1 MGDIRV
7 SMDRGGTFCDVIAT
21 DAHGRNPLIFKLLSE
36 DPSNYPDAPT
46 EAIRRIL
53 ETYEGRKMP
62 ASEKLDASRI
72 ASCRIG
78 TTVATNALLT
88 GNGEKFAFATTKGF
102 KDVCVIGDQS
112 RPELFNLKISKASIL
127 HSSVIEIDE
136 RITIDD
142 YDLNPYRNENRR
154 VQDDQ
159 DLVKTPS
166 GEVIRIL
173 QRPDEEAIRK
183 QLQVLRDQGYTSLA
197 VCFMHAYIFPDH
209 EKVVARIAKDVGFE
223 FITTSSETS
232 PAINFLNRSNSTCS
246 EAYLYPIIRRY
257 VDNFQSGFKIPPKRV
272 EFMCSDG
279 GLKKA
284 DRFRGNEALLS
295 GPAGGVVGIARCY
308 DTEDGTP
315 VIGFDMGG
323 TSTDVSRYDG
333 KYDFLQQTSIAG
345 RTINLSMLNIATVAA
360 GGGSILFARNGLL
373 KVGPES
379 AGAHPGPACY
389 RKGGPL
395 TVTDANLFLGRLVL
409 SSFPTIFGESGDQE
423 LDTEVVSQKFK
434 DLTVEFNRQ
443 TSQSLTAEEI
453 ASGFLNMANET
464 MSRPIRNATEARGYA
479 PENHN
484 LVSFGG
490 AGGQHACAIADKL
503 GIKRV
508 LIHKLSSLLSAH
520 GIAQAEL
527 QYEAYEPFAA
537 QLGEE
542 AMDGV
547 DNILASLRAK
557 VTQELVSQDA
567 SEESLVFD
575 EALVLKYF
583 GTDTNLSISKP
594 PDGDYAAAFTE
605 MHLREFAF
613 SMNRPIII
621 ESVNVRGV
629 GSTGAPSHET
639 SAHQEMV
646 SSDQKIFSGPTAT
659 QRLCL
664 DGAWQE
670 TRVFKLGHVPEGSV
684 INGPAIII
692 DQTQT
697 IVVESNFKAH
707 VLPTYVV
714 LEKTVSGKEQS
725 NPDAI
730 PTQTLATSP
739 VATRE
744 NLDPIQL
751 SVFAHRFM
759 AIAEQMGNTLQ
770 RTSVS
775 SSIKERLDFSC
786 AIFSPKGK
794 LVANA
799 PHIPIHLG
807 SMQFAVQAQHRHW
820 QGKLK
825 PGDVLLTNHPSW
837 GGTHLPDLTVVT
849 PVFVGDQIAF
859 YVASRGHHTDIGG
872 MGITSMMPESRSL
885 WEEGIIVPSI
895 KIVSGGEFLENDV
908 RATFDKVG
916 TYPGCSATRRIEDN
930 ISDLKAQ
937 TSANQRGIVLLQKL
951 CNEYTLE
958 VVHRYMT
965 GIQENA
971 EFAVREFFKEL
982 AHEHAAPL
990 SATDYLDDGT
1000 VMKVKI
1006 TIDKDTGGAI
1016 YDFAG
1021 SGPQMWGN
1029 YNCPISITHS
1039 AIIYSIRCLINLE
1052 IPLNEGCLA
1061 PCDIRVPVGSVLNP
1075 TPAVAICGSTLASQR
1090 VVDLILR
1097 AFGRFGAS
1105 QGCANSFGW
1114 GMGGKNPVTGQI
1126 EPGWN
1131 YGESIGGGVGAGE
1144 GYNGEH
1150 GVHVHS
1156 TNTRQTD
1163 SEVVEKR
1170 TAVLVRKYSV
1180 RQGSGGNGRW
1190 RGGNGIIREIE
1201 ARVNLK
1207 FSVLSDRRV
1216 YRPWGMAGGHAGQKG
1231 ENHVYKYN
1239 ADGELEVRNLG
1250 GKAIVSLK
1258 AGEYIQINTP
1268 GGGGYGT
1275 PDDEALDPGFDDFHR
1290 AFV

>member
-1 MGDIRV
+1 MGGDIRV
-7 SMDRGGTFCDVIAT
+7 SIDRGGTFCDVIAT
-21 DAHGRNPLIFKLLSE
+21 GTDGHEPFIFKLLSE
-36 DPSNYPDAPT
+36 DPSKYPDAPT
-46 EAIRRIL
+46 DAIRRVL
-53 ETYEGRKMP
+53 EKYERKTIP
-62 ASEKLDASRI
+62 VGEKLDASRI
-72 ASCRIG
+72 GSCRIG

-88 GNGEKFAFATTKGF
+88 GNGERFAFATTKGF

-112 RPELFNLKISKASIL
+112 RPELFNLEIRKSTVL
-127 HSSVIEIDE
+127 HSTVIEIDE
-136 RITIDD
+136 RVTIED
-142 YDLNPYRNENRR
+142 YDLNPYKKSDVNIEE
-154 VQDDQ
+154 DIS
-159 DLVKTPS
+159 LVKTLS

-173 QRPDEEAIRK
+173 RRPDEKVVRRQLEA
-183 QLQVLRDQGYTSLA
+183 LRLQGYTSLA

-209 EKVVARIAKDVGFE
+209 EKLVAQIAKEIGFR
-223 FITTSSETS
+223 FITISCETS
-232 PAINFLNRSNSTCS
+232 PAINFLKRSNSTCS

-257 VDNFQSGFKIPPKRV
+257 IDEFQSGFMVPPQRV

-279 GLKKA
+279 GLKQA

-295 GPAGGVVGIARCY
+295 GPAGGVVGTAKCF
-308 DTEDGTP
+308 DVDDGTP

-333 KYDFLQQTSIAG
+333 KYDFLQQASIAG
-345 RTINLSMLNIATVAA
+345 RTINLSMVNIATVAA

-373 KVGPES
+373 AVGPES
-379 AGAHPGPACY
+379 AGALPGPACY
-389 RKGGPL
+389 RNGGPL

-409 SSFPTIFGESGDQE
+409 SSFPAIFGESGGQG
-423 LDTEVVSQKFK
+423 LDTEIVARKFE
-434 DLTVEFNRQ
+434 DVAQDFNRQ
-443 TSQSLTAEEI
+443 TSQNLTPEEV
-453 ASGFLNMANET
+453 ALGFLNIANET

-479 PENHN
+479 PESHD

-508 LIHKLSSLLSAH
+508 IIHKLSSLLSAH
-520 GIAQAEL
+520 GIAHAEL
-527 QYEAYEPFAA
+527 QCEIFEPFAA
-537 QLGEE
+537 ELDIN
-542 AMDGV
+542 AMKGV
-547 DNILASLRAK
+547 ESLLLRLKDK
-557 VTQELVSQDA
+557 VTKELVSQKA

-575 EALVLKYF
+575 EVLVLKYF

-594 PDGDYAAAFTE
+594 ADGDYAAAFTAI
-605 MHLREFAF
+605 HLREFAF

-621 ESVNVRGV
+621 ESVKVRGS

-639 SAHQEMV
+639 SACKEIA
-646 SSDQKIFSGPTAT
+646 SSKRRLFSDDSVK
-659 QRLCL
+659 QRVYL
-664 DGAWQE
+664 DGSWLE
-670 TRVFKLGHVPEGSV
+670 TRVFKLDDIPEGSL

-692 DQTQT
+692 DETQT
-697 IVVESNFKAH
+697 ILVESLFQAH
-707 VLPTYVV
+707 ILVNYIV
-714 LEKTVSGKEQS
+714 LEKIASEEQS
-725 NPDAI
+725 LKSSI
-730 PTQTLATSP
+730 SQTLSTPEDS
-739 VATRE
+739 
-744 NLDPIQL
+744 LSPIQL
-751 SVFAHRFM
+751 SIFAHRFM

-770 RTSVS
+770 RTSIS

-786 AIFSPKGK
+786 AIFSPEGK

-807 SMQFAVQAQHRHW
+807 SMQFAVQAQHHHW
-820 QGKLK
+820 GGKLK

-849 PVFVGDQIAF
+849 PVFVGDQIVF

-885 WEEGIIVPSI
+885 WEEGIIVPSM
-895 KIVSGGEFLENDV
+895 KIVSSGEFLETEI
-908 RATFDKVG
+908 RAAFEKVG
-916 TYPGCSATRRIEDN
+916 TYPGCSATRRIQDN

-937 TSANQRGIVLLQKL
+937 TSANQRGILLLQKL
-951 CNEYTLE
+951 CDEYSLQ
-958 VVHRYMT
+958 VVHRYMS
-965 GIQENA
+965 GIQDNA
-971 EFAVREFFKEL
+971 ELAVRGFFKKL
-982 AHEHAAPL
+982 AREHPDPL

-1006 TIDKDTGGAI
+1006 SIDKNTGSAI

-1075 TPAVAICGSTLASQR
+1075 TPTVAICGSTLASQR
-1090 VVDLILR
+1090 VIDLVLR

-1105 QGCANSFGW
+1105 QGCANALGW
-1114 GMGGKNPVTGQI
+1114 GMGGKNPVTGEI

-1144 GYNGEH
+1144 GYNGES

-1163 SEVVEKR
+1163 NEVIEKR
-1170 TAVLVRKYSV
+1170 TAVLVRRYGI
-1180 RQGSGGNGRW
+1180 REGSGGKGRW
-1190 RGGNGIIREIE
+1190 HGGDGIIREIE
-1201 ARVNLK
+1201 ARANLK
-1207 FSVLSDRRV
+1207 FSILSDRRV
-1216 YRPWGMAGGHAGQKG
+1216 YRPYGMAGGHGGQKG
-1231 ENHVYKYN
+1231 ENLAFKFNEQHEME
-1239 ADGELEVRNLG
+1239 AINLG
-1250 GKAIVSLK
+1250 GKAIVHLVP
-1258 AGEYIQINTP
+1258 GEYIQINTP
-1268 GGGGYGT
+1268 GGGGYGM
-1275 PDDEALDPGFDDFHR
+1275 PYDDEVDTDFDDFHK

>member
-7 SMDRGGTFCDVIAT
+7 SIDRGGTFCDVIAT
-21 DAHGRNPLIFKLLSE
+21 GVDGNNPFIFKLLSE
-36 DPSNYPDAPT
+36 DPSNYPDAPA
-46 EAIRRIL
+46 EAIRRVL
-53 ETYEGRKMP
+53 EKYEGKTIHVG
-62 ASEKLDASRI
+62 EKLDASRI

-112 RPELFNLKISKASIL
+112 RPELFNLEIRKPTAI

-136 RITIDD
+136 RVTIED
-142 YDLNPYRNENRR
+142 YDLNPHKQKTVNIEN
-154 VQDDQ
+154 DAN
-159 DLVKTPS
+159 LVKTPS
-166 GEVIRIL
+166 GEVIRIFK
-173 QRPDEEAIRK
+173 RPDEIVVRQ
-183 QLQVLRDQGYTSLA
+183 QLETLLEQGYTSLA

-209 EKVVARIAKDVGFE
+209 EKMVARIAKKVGFQ
-223 FITTSSETS
+223 FVTISSETS
-232 PAINFLNRSNSTCS
+232 PAINFLRRSNSTCS

-257 VDNFQSGFKIPPKRV
+257 INNFQAGFKIPPQRV

-279 GLKKA
+279 GLKQA
-284 DRFRGNEALLS
+284 DKFRGNEALLS
-295 GPAGGVVGIARCY
+295 GPAGGVVGTAKCF
-308 DTEDGTP
+308 DVDEGTP

-360 GGGSILFARNGLL
+360 GGGSILFARNGFLS
-373 KVGPES
+373 VGPES
-379 AGAHPGPACY
+379 AGAHPGPSCY

-409 SSFPTIFGESGDQE
+409 SSFPAIFGESGDQE
-423 LDTEVVSQKFK
+423 IDTEIVASKFEK
-434 DLTVEFNRQ
+434 ITQDFNRQ
-443 TSQSLTAEEI
+443 TSQDLTREEV
-453 ASGFLNMANET
+453 ASGFLNIANEI

-479 PENHN
+479 PESHN

-508 LIHKLSSLLSAH
+508 IIHKLSSLLSAH
-520 GIAQAEL
+520 GIAHAEL
-527 QYEAYEPFAA
+527 QYEMFEPFTAE
-537 QLGEE
+537 LDIK
-542 AMDGV
+542 AMKGV
-547 DNILASLRAK
+547 GSLLLTLKDK
-557 VTQELVSQDA
+557 VTKELVSQRA

-594 PDGDYAAAFTE
+594 ADGDYAAAFTAL
-605 MHLREFAF
+605 HLREFAF

-621 ESVNVRGV
+621 ESVKVRGS

-639 SAHQEMV
+639 SACKEMA
-646 SSDQKIFSGPTAT
+646 SSKRKLFSDSALR
-659 QRLCL
+659 QRVYL
-664 DGAWQE
+664 DGSWQE
-670 TRVFKLGHVPEGSV
+670 TRVFKLDDIPEGSL

-692 DQTQT
+692 DETQT
-697 IVVESNFKAH
+697 ILVEPLFQAH
-707 VLPTYVV
+707 ILVNYV
-714 LEKTVSGKEQS
+714 
-725 NPDAI
+725 
-730 PTQTLATSP
+730 
-739 VATRE
+739 
-744 NLDPIQL
+744 
-751 SVFAHRFM
+751 
-759 AIAEQMGNTLQ
+759 
-770 RTSVS
+770 
-775 SSIKERLDFSC
+775 
-786 AIFSPKGK
+786 GK

-820 QGKLK
+820 SGNLK

-885 WEEGIIVPSI
+885 WEEGIIVPSM
-895 KIVSGGEFLENDV
+895 KIVSSGEFLESEV
-908 RATFDKVG
+908 RAAFEKVG
-916 TYPGCSATRRIEDN
+916 TYPGCSATRRIQDN

-937 TSANQRGIVLLQKL
+937 TSANQRGITLLQKL
-951 CNEYTLE
+951 CNEYSLE
-958 VVHRYMT
+958 VVHKYMT
-965 GIQENA
+965 GIQDNA
-971 EFAVREFFKEL
+971 ELAVREFFKKL
-982 AHEHAAPL
+982 AHEHPGPL

-1000 VMKVKI
+1000 VMKVRI
-1006 TIDKDTGGAI
+1006 SIDKDTGSAI
-1016 YDFAG
+1016 YNFAG

-1039 AIIYSIRCLINLE
+1039 AIIYSIRCLVNLE

-1061 PCDIRVPVGSVLNP
+1061 PCDIRVPVGSILNP
-1075 TPAVAICGSTLASQR
+1075 TPTVAICGSTLASQR
-1090 VVDLILR
+1090 VIDLVLR

-1105 QGCANSFGW
+1105 QGCANALGW
-1114 GMGGKNPVTGQI
+1114 GMGGKNPVTG
-1126 EPGWN
+1126 
-1131 YGESIGGGVGAGE
+1131 VGAGE
-1144 GYNGEH
+1144 GYNGAS

-1163 SEVVEKR
+1163 SEVIEKR
-1170 TAVLVRKYSV
+1170 TAVLVRRYGI
-1180 RQGSGGNGRW
+1180 REGSGGKGRW
-1190 RGGNGIIREIE
+1190 RGGDGIIREIE
-1201 ARVNLK
+1201 ARANLK
-1207 FSVLSDRRV
+1207 FSILSDRRV
-1216 YRPWGMAGGHAGQKG
+1216 YRPYGMAGGYGGQKG
-1231 ENHVYKYN
+1231 ENLAFKFNEQHEME
-1239 ADGELEVRNLG
+1239 AINLG
-1250 GKAIVSLK
+1250 GKAIVHLVP
-1258 AGEYIQINTP
+1258 GEYIQINTP

-1275 PDDEALDPGFDDFHR
+1275 PDDGEVDPGFDNFHK
-1290 AFV
+1290 AFT